1 MEDKINYFIDKTD
14 DRLQRIEAKLDEV
27 IKFKWQILGGTAV
40 LSFVISSLIALF
52 LK

>member
-27 IKFKWQILGGTAV
+27 IKFKWQILGGAAV
-40 LSFVISSLIALF
+40 VSFIVSTIVIL